1 MNCVQ
6 SKLIKAIRT
15 LVSQGDL
22 LAVLPNGFG
31 KSLIFQVLVCM
42 KEILTGKTS
51 VIVVC
56 PLKSIVQ
63 DQIAEA
69 SSMGLTAVSLADNC
83 LEDIENAKRGG
94 DSVQVMSFVSDVNKT
109 DRPNTTPMVR
119 AICTFAVLLF
129 GLLAFLSLHS
139 CL

>member
-1 MNCVQ
+1 M
-6 SKLIKAIRT
+6 KAIRT
-15 LVSQGDL
+15 LVSRGDV

-31 KSLIFQVLVCM
+31 KSQIFQVLVHV

-51 VIVVC
+51 VVIIVC

-69 SSMGLTAVSLADNC
+69 SLMGLTAVSLADNC
-83 LEDIENAKRGG
+83 LEDIRTQN
-94 DSVQVMSFVSDVNKT
+94 
-109 DRPNTTPMVR
+109 
-119 AICTFAVLLF
+119 I
-129 GLLAFLSLHS
+129 SLTLRQRRRFFPSHFF